1 MHVDLYEKIW
11 MYAAGGIIAVFLASM
26 GYTTLE
32 RSMLPPSHI
41 ETIDPATVRAD
52 EEFGSPGVTLHED
65 GTATVV
71 IQAFMFAFLP
81 LEIRVPR
88 GRDIT
93 FRMTS
98 PDVIHGFQIV
108 RTNGNTMVVPGYV
121 SQFTT
126 RFDRAGEYLIVC
138 NEYCGVGHHLMSG
151 TLIVED
157 MPGPGS
163 GAEMEGMATG
173 PAEPASGGGAAAAT
187 GESATGSTAETRR
200 SAAGTSKS
208 AVDTGGDR

>member
-1 MHVDLYEKIW
+1 MHVNLYEKIW
-11 MYAAGGIIAVFLASM
+11 MYAAAGIIVVFLAAM
-26 GYTTLE
+26 GYTTVG
-32 RSMLPPSHI
+32 RAMQPPSHV
-41 ETIDPATVRAD
+41 ETIDPASVRTD

-108 RTNGNTMVVPGYV
+108 QTNGNTMVVPGYV

-138 NEYCGVGHHLMSG
+138 NEYCGVGHHVMSA

-157 MPGPGS
+157 MPGPSGS
-163 GAEMEGMATG
+163 
-173 PAEPASGGGAAAAT
+173 SGD
-187 GESATGSTAETRR
+187 ATGSSDGTEEPLGGT
-200 SAAGTSKS
+200 SGSSDGEEGSPAGTGASP
-208 AVDTGGDR
+208 AAPEGDR

>member
-11 MYAAGGIIAVFLASM
+11 MYAAAGIIVVFLAAM
-26 GYTTLE
+26 GYTTVG
-32 RSMLPPSHI
+32 RAMQPPSHV
-41 ETIDPATVRAD
+41 ETIDPASVRTD

-108 RTNGNTMVVPGYV
+108 QTNGNTMVVPGYV

-138 NEYCGVGHHLMSG
+138 NEYCGVGHHVMSA

-157 MPGPGS
+157 MPGPS
-163 GAEMEGMATG
+163 GA
-173 PAEPASGGGAAAAT
+173 PAGTAGAADET
-187 GESATGSTAETRR
+187 EGTADETEG
-200 SAAGTSKS
+200 APAGTE
-208 AVDTGGDR
+208 GDR

>member
-11 MYAAGGIIAVFLASM
+11 MYAAAGIIVVFLAAM
-26 GYTTLE
+26 GYTTVG
-32 RSMLPPSHI
+32 RAMQPPSHV
-41 ETIDPATVRAD
+41 ETIDPASVRTD

-108 RTNGNTMVVPGYV
+108 QTNGNTMVVPGYV

-138 NEYCGVGHHLMSG
+138 NEYCGVGHHVMSA

-157 MPGPGS
+157 MPGPSGS
-163 GAEMEGMATG
+163 SDGEEGA
-173 PAEPASGGGAAAAT
+173 PAGTAGAAD
-187 GESATGSTAETRR
+187 ETERA
-200 SAAGTSKS
+200 AAGT
-208 AVDTGGDR
+208 ADETEGTPGGTEGDR